1 MQYAEY
7 ALTDLGYVDG
17 EGAPLASI
25 DGRDNAVAPFRH
37 LGYVGYPDGRIAAY
51 DRADKSV
58 CLAVFA
64 TGETLPAGG
73 TEIVAAD
80 VPALLIA
87 RYGWPTGTT
96 LGQDGLPAAPAR

>member
-1 MQYAEY
+1 MKYSEFD
-7 ALTDLGYVDG
+7 LTDLGYVDG

-25 DGRDNAVAPFRH
+25 AGRDNAVEPFRH
-37 LGYVGYPDGRIAAY
+37 RGYVGYPDGRIAAY
-51 DRADKSV
+51 DRADKRA

-64 TGETLPAGG
+64 AGAEPPAGG
-73 TEIVAAD
+73 TEIAAAD

-87 RYGWPTGTT
+87 SYGWPAGTT

>member
-1 MQYAEY
+1 MQYAEF

-25 DGRDNAVAPFRH
+25 EGRDNAVEPFCHR
-37 LGYVGYPDGRIAAY
+37 GYVGYPDGRIAAY
-51 DRADKSV
+51 DRADKSA

-64 TGETLPAGG
+64 AGETLPAGG
-73 TEIVAAD
+73 TEIAPAD
-80 VPALLIA
+80 VVTLLESD
-87 RYGWPTGTT
+87 YGWPQGTT